1 MRALTLFSA
10 VALLASAPAW
20 GQTSTTT
27 ATQTQEGRYV
37 VYFPTGSAKLD
48 PEAMSVI
55 AAAADDYRRVGS
67 TRITVRGHTDTTGS
81 PQRNEALSE
90 RRAKAVA
97 DELTRHG
104 VPASAITTE
113 GVGETDLAVQTGDQ
127 VAERQNRRVN
137 IAVEQP
143 APPPPAP
150 VPAPA
155 PAPTPPPA
163 VAAATQPEPQA
174 ERRGIFSLGGYYGYD
189 MGDKGGQHS
198 HLAGLN
204 LSFDYRLTD
213 WISLGLEQAGFYHF
227 GTDDDGFGGRS
238 AAGIDFTFGTLSFLP
253 YIGGNFGYLYGSGIE
268 DDFFAGPE
276 IGLAFGPLTAKVA
289 YDMPFNQS
297 VDDGVISAT
306 IGLGIR
312 F

>member
-1 MRALTLFSA
+1 MRALILFSA

-20 GQTSTTT
+20 AQTSTTT

-163 VAAATQPEPQA
+163 VAAAPQPEPQA

-227 GTDDDGFGGRS
+227 GTDDEGLGGRS

-253 YIGGNFGYLYGSGIE
+253 YVGGNFGYLYGSGIE

>member
-81 PQRNEALSE
+81 PQRNEALSK

-163 VAAATQPEPQA
+163 VAAAPQPEPQA

-227 GTDDDGFGGRS
+227 GTDDEGLGGRS

-253 YIGGNFGYLYGSGIE
+253 YVGGNFGYLYGSGIE

>member
-163 VAAATQPEPQA
+163 VAAAPQPEPQA

-213 WISLGLEQAGFYHF
+213 GISLGLEQAGFYHF
-227 GTDDDGFGGRS
+227 GTDDEGLGGRS

>member
-10 VALLASAPAW
+10 VALLASASAW
-20 GQTSTTT
+20 AQTSTTT

-37 VYFPTGSAKLD
+37 VYFPTWIGQAGSRGDERDCGGGRRLPPQWAP
-48 PEAMSVI
+48 PE
-55 AAAADDYRRVGS
+55 
-67 TRITVRGHTDTTGS
+67 ITVRGHTDTTGS

-143 APPPPAP
+143 ATAASAP

-163 VAAATQPEPQA
+163 VAAAPQPEPQA

-198 HLAGLN
+198 HLAV
-204 LSFDYRLTD
+204 S
-213 WISLGLEQAGFYHF
+213 
-227 GTDDDGFGGRS
+227 
-238 AAGIDFTFGTLSFLP
+238 
-253 YIGGNFGYLYGSGIE
+253 
-268 DDFFAGPE
+268 
-276 IGLAFGPLTAKVA
+276 
-289 YDMPFNQS
+289 
-297 VDDGVISAT
+297 ISASIT
-306 IGLGIR
+306 D
-312 F
+312 